1 MKPTKDWS
9 AKFGSTVNKNEGTVS
24 GVRPDVAEAFMAA
37 IRNQTDVPWPH
48 YAQSFDD
55 LTATIAQAS
64 RLIQYLEKF
73 RELAIVTAD
82 RSSYEADRKAIA
94 VAAGIPASR
103 LYRILEQYGRP
114 KDRRKFY
121 MDTYLEGVERGM
133 SQDDAFR
140 AADRLLRES

>member
-9 AKFGSTVNKNEGTVS
+9 AKFGSAVNKNEGTVS
-24 GVRPDVAEAFMAA
+24 GVRPDVAEAFIAA
-37 IRNQTDVPWPH
+37 IRNQTDVPWPDH
-48 YAQSFDD
+48 AQSFDD

-82 RSSYEADRKAIA
+82 RTSWEADRKAIA
-94 VAAGIPASR
+94 IAAGIPPSR
-103 LYRILEQYGRP
+103 LYRVLEQYGRP

-121 MDTYLEGVERGM
+121 MDTYMEGMERGL
-133 SQDDAFR
+133 SSDDAFEVANR
-140 AADRLLRES
+140 RLTES